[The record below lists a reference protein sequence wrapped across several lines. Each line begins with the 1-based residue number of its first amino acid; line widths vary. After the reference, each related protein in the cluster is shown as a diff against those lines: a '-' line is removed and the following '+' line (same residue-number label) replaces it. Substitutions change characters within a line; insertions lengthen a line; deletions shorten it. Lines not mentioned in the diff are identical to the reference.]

1 MKPRKFLIFFLTL
14 LLLPPLTYLQAA
26 DINQPPS
33 KEVEPKAE
41 AFNLRQDVL
50 DPACFGVVADSGKD
64 ATPGIRKA
72 IEHCRAKNIRKLVF
86 EPGRYDLWPDQA
98 EEEYISVSNNDE
110 GLKRV
115 GFPLKE
121 LKDLEIDG
129 KGAVFMF
136 HGRMVP
142 FLLEKSKGV
151 TLKNLTFDFVRPF
164 HSEGR
169 VLAITPESV
178 DVEFDTQYPY
188 KVRNG
193 VLVFTGP
200 KPEAEAETTV
210 KSGEVVYPY
219 LSLLAFDSQRG
230 EPAYLAKD
238 RYGVH
243 EGIVAKEIGPHQVR
257 LSIDRV
263 SASQG
268 NILVFGTPR
277 EFPGIIITDSA
288 EVTLENVVVHNCGG
302 MGVIAQRSEDLFL
315 NKVQVVPPKGR
326 VVSATADATHFVN
339 TKGRIEIRECVFE
352 GQKDDAT
359 NIHGLYSRVS
369 RKPSADEIEVQLVHP
384 QQFGVDYIKVGTR
397 LELTQ
402 GPTLQPLGYVVA
414 KEVTRLNKE
423 YTRIKTTEPLP
434 AQLMVGDAVADAD
447 ANTASVLIKNCVIGK
462 NRARGI
468 LLGSRGKIVVE
479 GNTFHS
485 PGTAILFEGDAR
497 FWFEQAGV
505 RDVVIRNNT
514 FDNCNYGV
522 WGKAC
527 IEVGTG
533 MEKAAR
539 KTTRYNKN
547 ILIENNLFLI
557 FDSTPLLSIYAVE
570 GLAFRNNKVEKTGAY
585 PPRPESGAGRFVI
598 EGCENIQIEESA
610 ETKIARP

>member
-1 MKPRKFLIFFLTL
+1 MQTSKAVVPMVL
-14 LLLPPLTYLQAA
+14 LVTGSLSGASAAGEANIAQFGLQ
-26 DINQPPS
+26 
-33 KEVEPKAE
+33 
-41 AFNLRQDVL
+41 
-50 DPACFGVVADSGKD
+50 ADSGKD
-64 ATPGIRKA
+64 ATPGIRNA
-72 IEHCRAKNIRKLVF
+72 IEHCRANSIHKLVF
-86 EPGRYDLWPDQA
+86 GPGRYDLWPDEA
-98 EEEYISVSNNDE
+98 DEKYLFISNNDE

-129 KGAVFMF
+129 EGAVIMF
-136 HGRMVP
+136 HGPMVP
-142 FLLEKSKGV
+142 FLLQKSKGV
-151 TLKNLTFDFVRPF
+151 TIKNLTFDFVRPF
-164 HSEGR
+164 HSEGM

-178 DVEFDTQYPY
+178 DVEFAAEYPY
-188 KVRNG
+188 TIRNG

-200 KPEAEAETTV
+200 KPAPEAETTV
-210 KSGEVVYPY
+210 KSGEVIYPY
-219 LSLLAFDSQRG
+219 VNLLAFDSKRG

-243 EGIVAKEIGPHQVR
+243 EGIVAKEIAPHKVR

-263 SASQG
+263 SASPG

-277 EFPGIIITDSA
+277 EFPGIVISDS
-288 EVTLENVVVHNCGG
+288 EGVNLENVIIHNCGG
-302 MGVIAQRSEDLFL
+302 MAVIAQRSADLFL
-315 NKVQVVPPKGR
+315 NKVQVVPAKGGGR

-339 TKGRIEIRECVFE
+339 IRGCIEMRECVFE

-369 RKPSADEIEVQLVHP
+369 RKLSADEIEVQLVHP
-384 QQFGVDYIKVGTR
+384 QQFGVDFLKVGTR
-397 LELTQ
+397 MELTQ
-402 GPTLQPLGYVVA
+402 GPTLQPLGFSVA

-423 YTRIKTTEPLP
+423 YTRIKTAEPLP
-434 AQLMVGDAVADAD
+434 EQLKVGDAVADAD
-447 ANTASVLIKNCVIGK
+447 ANNADVLIKDCVIGK

-497 FWFEQAGV
+497 HWFEQAGV

-527 IEVGTG
+527 IAVGTG

-547 ILIENNLFLI
+547 IRIENNLFRT
-557 FDSTPLLSIYAVE
+557 FDSTPLLSVYAVD
-570 GLAFRNNKVEKTGAY
+570 GLTFRNNKLQKTDAY
-585 PPRPESGAGRFVI
+585 PPRPESGAGAFLI
-598 EGCENIQIEESA
+598 ESSDNVHTEEPSEIKLA
-610 ETKIARP
+610 HSELNEVPK